1 MTAVL
6 SAAPVIGELVLT
18 TGMPLPQDP
27 ADVRRYVDE
36 PADASAAA
44 LVIALD
50 VLRDSGERPTR
61 GG

>member
-1 MTAVL
+1 M
-6 SAAPVIGELVLT
+6 T

-44 LVIALD
+44 LVIALG
-50 VLRDSGERPTR
+50 VLRDSGKRPTR